1 MLKRTVFAIVCALA
15 LGVVL
20 AACGSDDDGDEATA
34 ASGGGSDSG
43 LTKAQA
49 FVDKY
54 SKTPTSIGL
63 DTSVD
68 GKPATGKT
76 IVQLKCAV
84 PECQEIYDGLS
95 EAAGVVGWDTQDVN
109 MGPTPEEV
117 TQAFQQALDLN
128 PDAIV
133 ISGIPLAVWKT
144 YAEQAKQ
151 KGIPIVNISSTDKA
165 TGADGN
171 GLVAT
176 LNGPPVTSGLGEMT
190 GNFIVA
196 DSGADAD
203 VALFTVPDYPTLK
216 PWVDA
221 TTKTIQDTCPS
232 CKTQVVNAEATDIG
246 TKLPQAIVSTIQ
258 QDPDINYVALAFG
271 GMSTGVRSA
280 LNEAGFNDVKIV
292 GEGSVAANLEAL
304 RAGTEQMWAAQVTKM
319 QGWYATDV
327 LLRFF
332 NNQDLG
338 AEQNDFVYPTQ
349 ILTPDNVS
357 DSGDQ
362 YLEPADYQDQFKQL
376 WGVG

>member
-1 MLKRTVFAIVCALA
+1 
-15 LGVVL
+15 
-20 AACGSDDDGDEATA
+20 
-34 ASGGGSDSG
+34 
-43 LTKAQA
+43 
-49 FVDKY
+49 
-54 SKTPTSIGL
+54 
-63 DTSVD
+63 
-68 GKPATGKT
+68 
-76 IVQLKCAV
+76 
-84 PECQEIYDGLS
+84 
-95 EAAGVVGWDTQDVN
+95 
-109 MGPTPEEV
+109 
-117 TQAFQQALDLN
+117 
-128 PDAIV
+128 
-133 ISGIPLAVWKT
+133 
-144 YAEQAKQ
+144 
-151 KGIPIVNISSTDKA
+151 
-165 TGADGN
+165 
-171 GLVAT
+171 VAT

-196 DSGADAD
+196 DSGGDANA
-203 VALFTVPDYPTLK
+203 ALFTVPDYPTLK

-221 TTKTIQDTCPS
+221 TTKTIADTCPT

-338 AEQNDFVYPTQ
+338 DEQNDFVYPTQ
-349 ILTPDNVS
+349 ILTPDNVP